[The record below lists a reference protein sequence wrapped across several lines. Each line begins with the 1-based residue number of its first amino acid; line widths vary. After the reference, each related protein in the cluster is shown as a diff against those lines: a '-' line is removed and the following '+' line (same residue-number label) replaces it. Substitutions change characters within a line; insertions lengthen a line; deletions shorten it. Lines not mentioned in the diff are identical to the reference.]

1 MVCIRLGRASYSGN
15 TQAFQACATGSIP
28 VARSMFKIKYYRQ
41 VTVAYLAYS
50 DHFFRGT

>member
-1 MVCIRLGRASYSGN
+1 
-15 TQAFQACATGSIP
+15 
-28 VARSMFKIKYYRQ
+28 MFKIKYYRQ